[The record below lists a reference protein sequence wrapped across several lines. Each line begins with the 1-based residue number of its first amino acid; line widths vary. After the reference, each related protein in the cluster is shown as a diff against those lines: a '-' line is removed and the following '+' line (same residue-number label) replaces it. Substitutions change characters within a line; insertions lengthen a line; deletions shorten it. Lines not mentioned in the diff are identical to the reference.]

1 MSTCPSCGSE
11 RLEPGA
17 LQSAALTMDRVS
29 TMKKVFNT
37 GGLVRCLAC
46 LDCGAIFDLRADP
59 KHLAEMLS

>member
-1 MSTCPSCGSE
+1 
-11 RLEPGA
+11 
-17 LQSAALTMDRVS
+17 MDRVS

-37 GGLVRCLAC
+37 GGLVRCLTC